1 MDHKLR
7 VGVVGVRRGFTL
19 ARECQMVGMDV
30 VAVCDLDRLR
40 LSRACDALGAVGYQD
55 YDAFLAHDMEGVILA
70 NSFDERTGANTISPR
85 CEQKSTTTII
95 AASAALPW
103 CGSPRRLKSQ
113 FRPVPANRAAPVT
126 ISGRRNALRL

>member
-70 NSFDERTGANTISPR
+70 NSFDEHAPLAVKALQAGRHATSGA
-85 CEQKSTTTII
+85 
-95 AASAALPW
+95 AASKSLACGVGILCACATTGPAAVFAVQQP
-103 CGSPRRLKSQ
+103 
-113 FRPVPANRAAPVT
+113 
-126 ISGRRNALRL
+126 